1 MPNKRLNNVKI
12 VVMITGLF
20 CSSGFLGCSSG
31 KEKNQVNMV
40 GGLEIHTVIERN
52 VSWAWFTNGGSPSGK
67 ISTSYFS
74 IKYKGKTVLM
84 PGQKDSFYFW
94 QAFILQDAPKP
105 TILAASQSIYLIS
118 EENGNVKAV
127 AVNEQNNNF
136 GKFQWLD
143 SENGKP
149 GKQYEVYI
157 KDDSRSSRDLS
168 GGRYLLVNSN
178 TILDVHSLQSYNIDI
193 NSYERVTALDNY
205 NAFDSRAV
213 SFSPDK
219 TQIIYIGYRRNPT
232 NNQSEYALVSI
243 NLFDN
248 TAYVIPYDRTD
259 THLYSIWDATN
270 LWVDTY
276 FEWTNNKEGKQ
287 ILALRKFNQ
296 LPYWQGR
303 WGLEV
308 PSGLIKNYTLVPIE
322 KTMTGT
328 FMDFVKQEY
337 EVSNIKTKEIS
348 TQVITSFTIKNINLI
363 HYYNSA
369 HKSATLESENKE
381 LIKEIGERFEIEL
394 KKGKFQK
401 DFSRFNFD

>member
-1 MPNKRLNNVKI
+1 MPNKRLNNFKI

-20 CSSGFLGCSSG
+20 CSSDFLGCSSG

-52 VSWAWFTNGGSPSGK
+52 VSWAWFTNGGSPGGK

-74 IKYKGKTVLM
+74 IKYKGKPVLM

-105 TILAASQSIYLIS
+105 TILAASQSMYLIS
-118 EENGNVKAV
+118 EENGNAKAI

-149 GKQYEVYI
+149 GEQREVYI
-157 KDDSRSSRDLS
+157 KDDSKSSRNLA

-248 TAYVIPYDRTD
+248 TAYAIPYDRTD
-259 THLYSIWDATN
+259 THLFSIWDATN
-270 LWVDTY
+270 LWIDTY

-363 HYYNSA
+363 LYYNSA
-369 HKSATLESENKE
+369 DKSATLESENKE

>member
-1 MPNKRLNNVKI
+1 
-12 VVMITGLF
+12 
-20 CSSGFLGCSSG
+20 
-31 KEKNQVNMV
+31 
-40 GGLEIHTVIERN
+40 
-52 VSWAWFTNGGSPSGK
+52 
-67 ISTSYFS
+67 
-74 IKYKGKTVLM
+74 
-84 PGQKDSFYFW
+84 
-94 QAFILQDAPKP
+94 
-105 TILAASQSIYLIS
+105 
-118 EENGNVKAV
+118 
-127 AVNEQNNNF
+127 
-136 GKFQWLD
+136 
-143 SENGKP
+143 
-149 GKQYEVYI
+149 
-157 KDDSRSSRDLS
+157 
-168 GGRYLLVNSN
+168 
-178 TILDVHSLQSYNIDI
+178 
-193 NSYERVTALDNY
+193 
-205 NAFDSRAV
+205 
-213 SFSPDK
+213 
-219 TQIIYIGYRRNPT
+219 
-232 NNQSEYALVSI
+232 LVSI

-248 TAYVIPYDRTD
+248 TAYAIPYDRTD
-259 THLYSIWDATN
+259 THLFSIWDATN
-270 LWVDTY
+270 LWIDTY

-363 HYYNSA
+363 LYYNSA
-369 HKSATLESENKE
+369 DKSATLESENKE